1 MRFMPAIGSILKSI
15 RNFNQIHI
23 EQWEVVEAQRTKYG
37 EDFIQCS
44 IEIAV
49 RPIKREQC
57 KCPKC
62 IAEKGTSKKCPGYD
76 YKRETPSRWRT
87 VDCFGLPTFFVYRPQ
102 RITCSEHGV
111 VTEYIPWADGTSR
124 FTSEFND
131 LVTFLSCRASM
142 STIAELY
149 DISWETV
156 GECAKHTLARLEPD
170 RSVRLEGV
178 THICVDETSI
188 RKGHTYITVVFDM
201 NKCRV
206 IWIGDGAGDETYSKF
221 INAMTEEQRSK
232 IELIAG
238 DGARWID
245 RGMVHFPNAKRAVDP
260 FHVIGWVQES
270 LDTVRKM
277 VAAKASA
284 ELYRYQKQCMKEAQE
299 AREAALKLELEIE
312 RTQAELCKM
321 PKRGRE
327 SNRKK
332 ELKAYLAELLA
343 AQQAQNGTSAD
354 TASEEETAEPAPV
367 LTEEERAKYQ
377 SEYDAMPKR
386 GKKSARKKELERLL
400 GIKQK
405 PAKASGNAS
414 KLTPEQEETINT
426 LKKKAAD
433 IKGARFALFHNPE
446 NKTANLDAIVAAGW
460 SNSATGVYT
469 KELTGAS
476 GSIAAQAFTYTP
488 QSGTYQGITVSKN
501 SAAKSILAKYPAY
514 YGFSATEINPANYNG
529 ELTRIT
535 AKLTQTADLNNTTGS
550 AAHLYILTHSTA
562 TATQSGNNILN
573 APESVTLN
581 GMSGYKMYVSTNS
594 AAANGKFGDVALTIN
609 V

>member
-1 MRFMPAIGSILKSI
+1 MPAIGSILKSI

-23 EQWEVVEAQRTKYG
+23 EQWEVVEVQRTKYG

-76 YKRETPSRWRT
+76 YKRETPSWWRT

-327 SNRKK
+327 SK
-332 ELKAYLAELLA
+332 
-343 AQQAQNGTSAD
+343 GI
-354 TASEEETAEPAPV
+354 
-367 LTEEERAKYQ
+367 
-377 SEYDAMPKR
+377 
-386 GKKSARKKELERLL
+386 L
-400 GIKQK
+400 G
-405 PAKASGNAS
+405 
-414 KLTPEQEETINT
+414 
-426 LKKKAAD
+426 
-433 IKGARFALFHNPE
+433 H
-446 NKTANLDAIVAAGW
+446 W
-460 SNSATGVYT
+460 W
-469 KELTGAS
+469 
-476 GSIAAQAFTYTP
+476 
-488 QSGTYQGITVSKN
+488 
-501 SAAKSILAKYPAY
+501 
-514 YGFSATEINPANYNG
+514 
-529 ELTRIT
+529 
-535 AKLTQTADLNNTTGS
+535 
-550 AAHLYILTHSTA
+550 
-562 TATQSGNNILN
+562 
-573 APESVTLN
+573 VTLA
-581 GMSGYKMYVSTNS
+581 G
-594 AAANGKFGDVALTIN
+594 
-609 V
+609 